1 MGRKYIIE
9 LFPESDSEKDGSADI
24 ARLILAFCI
33 FGIVVLFL
41 TLHQCGVVQ

>member
-9 LFPESDSEKDGSADI
+9 LFPESDSEKDGTAII
-24 ARLILAFCI
+24 ARLVLAACI

-41 TLHQCGVVQ
+41 TLHQCGVIQ